1 MSIMIDPDD
10 TGDEANDIARR
21 LRLTRVALGFD
32 DRQQKLFGEEAGLEQ
47 SGYNKFETGERK
59 LTLQAAM
66 KLCHRYDLTLDWL
79 YRGDPSGLPNRLHK
93 ELIRLRQ
100 EERERRAAPIAKN

>member
-1 MSIMIDPDD
+1 MLIMIDPDD

-21 LRLTRVALGFD
+21 LRLTRRALGFD

-47 SGYNKFETGERK
+47 SSYNKFETGDRK

-66 KLCHRYDLTLDWL
+66 KLCHRYGLTLDWL
-79 YRGDPSGLPNRLHK
+79 YRGDPSGLPYKLYNR
-93 ELIRLRQ
+93 IRDLRNS
-100 EERERRAAPIAKN
+100 EREQAATSKAKD